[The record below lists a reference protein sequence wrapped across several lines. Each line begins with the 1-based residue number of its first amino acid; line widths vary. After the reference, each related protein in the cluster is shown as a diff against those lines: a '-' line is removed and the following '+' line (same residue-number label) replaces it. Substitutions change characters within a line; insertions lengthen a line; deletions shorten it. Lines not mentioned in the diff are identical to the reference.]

1 MLNKSLTVS
10 QRNKVCLEEEMKNL
24 KLLSDAAILRSQEM
38 QVSKQHEV
46 SLQARCYDLQKEA
59 LGKESS
65 FSMLATSRNMEMATF
80 SPKIGTVLCLLSCH
94 ANMPT
99 SNCVF
104 APSLQLS
111 LAILPFEESG
121 LRGSVSSTMQEFSS
135 TKWNFLC
142 CFNIPRGY
150 WLRMQKEHGAYVVV

>member
-24 KLLSDAAILRSQEM
+24 KLLSDAAILKSQEM
-38 QVSKQHEV
+38 QASKQHEV

-65 FSMLATSRNMEMATF
+65 FSVLATSRNMEMTTF
-80 SPKIGTVLCLLSCH
+80 SPKIRTVLCLLSCL

-121 LRGSVSSTMQEFSS
+121 LKGSVRALSSTKQEFSS
-135 TKWNFLC
+135 TEWNFLC
-142 CFNIPRGY
+142 CLIIPRG
-150 WLRMQKEHGAYVVV
+150 